1 MWAYKDVG
9 SEGLVSA
16 APDSPWMRRVQG
28 IIAKKARLGVDH
40 WGSLDTEIRHVMG
53 PIEETFAKEYPDY
66 DPFPWG
72 QQSWITTL
80 VRNILLAEPMVE
92 EFGRC
97 FADVSS
103 AATARDLA
111 GSFRLENC
119 VVRERLADVLATAAR
134 QPA

>member
-1 MWAYKDVG
+1 MA
-9 SEGLVSA
+9 
-16 APDSPWMRRVQG
+16 
-28 IIAKKARLGVDH
+28 
-40 WGSLDTEIRHVMG
+40 

-66 DPFPWG
+66 DPFPFG
-72 QQSWITTL
+72 QESWITTL

-97 FADVSS
+97 FTDVTS

-119 VVRERLADVLATAAR
+119 VVRERLARCAVRVRGSASGRRGRSAR
-134 QPA
+134 SGRRCRRSARRGRAGR